1 MDKAHELSITRQCI
15 LLSIHKSGLYYQPKG
30 ESEDNLQLMKL
41 IDQQYTKYPHMG
53 VPSMTTWL
61 RKDQGLIINHKRVER
76 LYKVLDIRS
85 LAPGV
90 HTSKGC
96 KEHKKYP
103 YLLRELEIERVHQVW
118 ATDITYIPMEKGFFY
133 LMAIIDLRSRYIL
146 HWAISNT
153 MEAEWCKQVMEECV
167 QEHGKPEIVNTDQG
181 AQYTSDVF
189 TGYLLEQEIQI
200 SMDGKGRATDNIF
213 IERFW
218 RSLKYEKIYLNVYE
232 NGQELLL
239 GIIEYMNYY
248 NQERRHQSLDNFRPI
263 DIFENG
269 KRSAIQMQ
277 DKE

>member
-1 MDKAHELSITRQCI
+1 MNKAHKLSIKRQCE
-15 LLSIHKSGLYYQPKG
+15 LLIIHRSGYYYEPQG
-30 ESEDNLQLMKL
+30 ESKENLKLMDL
-41 IDQQYTKYPHMG
+41 IDKQYTKHPHMG
-53 VPSMTTWL
+53 VPSMTIWL
-61 RKDQGLIINHKRVER
+61 RKNQNILVNHKRIAR
-76 LYKVLDIRS
+76 LYRLMDIRS
-85 LAPGV
+85 LAPGA

-103 YLLRELEIERVHQVW
+103 YLLINLEIERVHQVW

-133 LMAIIDLRSRYIL
+133 LMAIIDLKSRYIL
-146 HWAISNT
+146 HWSISNT

-167 QEHGKPEIVNTDQG
+167 QKHGKPEIVNTDQG

-189 TGYLLEQEIQI
+189 TEYLLSQEIQI

-218 RSLKYEKIYLNVYE
+218 RSIKYEKIYLNVYE
-232 NGQELLL
+232 DGQALFL

-248 NQERRHQSLDNFRPI
+248 NHQRRHQSLDNLRPI

-269 KRSAIQMQ
+269 KAFISQKQ
-277 DKE
+277 T

>member
-1 MDKAHELSITRQCI
+1 MNKAHELSVKRQCE
-15 LLSIHKSGLYYQPKG
+15 LLNIHRSGYYYQPQG
-30 ESEDNLQLMKL
+30 ESEENLKLMEL
-41 IDQQYTKYPHMG
+41 IDKQYTKHTHMG
-53 VPSMTTWL
+53 VPSMTIWL
-61 RKDQGLIINHKRVER
+61 RKDQGILVNHKRIAR
-76 LYKVLDIRS
+76 LYRLMDIRS
-85 LAPGV
+85 LAPGP

-103 YLLRELEIERVHQVW
+103 YLLRNLEIERVHQVW

-133 LMAIIDLRSRYIL
+133 LMAIIDLKSRYIL
-146 HWAISNT
+146 HWSLSNT
-153 MEAEWCKQVMEECV
+153 MEAEWCKQVMEECI

-189 TGYLLEQEIQI
+189 TEYLLSEEVQI

-218 RSLKYEKIYLNVYE
+218 RSIKYEKIYLNVYE
-232 NGQELLL
+232 DGQALFL

-248 NQERRHQSLDNFRPI
+248 NHQRRHQSLDNLRPI

-269 KRSAIQMQ
+269 KAFISQKQ
-277 DKE
+277 T